1 MSLTRFQ
8 MPLVDIITMT
18 IYNKLRKGVVV
29 IMLGDNIQKLRKSKG
44 LSQEQLGI
52 QIDVTRQTISNW
64 ELNVTSP
71 NPQQLVLLSNY
82 FGISIDD
89 LLDNDVKNVLV
100 EKVSNTERLAGIII
114 KILKGIGILLIAI
127 VVMAILNLILF
138 TSTTKVV
145 TTTQGISIEE
155 YVGDNLY
162 TINISDDGTFDCYNM
177 SETMEE
183 EIFELVDFSNLK
195 TTEINIEKY
204 FETLRDNESNS

>member
-1 MSLTRFQ
+1 

-114 KILKGIGILLIAI
+114 HILKGIGILLIAI
-127 VVMAILNLILF
+127 IVMAILNLILF

-145 TTTQGISIEE
+145 TTTQSISIEE

-162 TINISDDGTFDCYNM
+162 TIDISDDGTFDCDNM
-177 SETMEE
+177 SEAMEE
-183 EIFELVDFSNLK
+183 EIFELVDFSDLK

-204 FETLRDNESNS
+204 FETLRDNENNN

>member
-1 MSLTRFQ
+1 
-8 MPLVDIITMT
+8 
-18 IYNKLRKGVVV
+18 
-29 IMLGDNIQKLRKSKG
+29 MLGDNIQKLRKSKG

-183 EIFELVDFSNLK
+183 EIFELVDFSDLK